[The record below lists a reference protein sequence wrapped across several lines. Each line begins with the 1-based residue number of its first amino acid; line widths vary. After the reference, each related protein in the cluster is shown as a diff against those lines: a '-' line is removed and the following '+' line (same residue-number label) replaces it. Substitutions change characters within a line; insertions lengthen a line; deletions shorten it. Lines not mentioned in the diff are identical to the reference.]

1 MQETWVG
8 FWVRLRT
15 LAFLP
20 GEHREACQATVHW
33 VRVRH
38 DLLIEQQN
46 NSYYWIKRKWGLDF
60 WRMDKG
66 KWMFHS
72 KNVPQAS
79 KYFRL
84 NSMFDSPFKMFYHIE
99 RYLSDIKR
107 YKYLIQFVLF
117 LFIKINTKQKLFNSN
132 ILQTHN
138 AIPTHITTLWIHLWL
153 NLKYIF
159 DSC

>member
-1 MQETWVG
+1 
-8 FWVRLRT
+8 
-15 LAFLP
+15 
-20 GEHREACQATVHW
+20 
-33 VRVRH
+33 
-38 DLLIEQQN
+38 
-46 NSYYWIKRKWGLDF
+46 
-60 WRMDKG
+60 
-66 KWMFHS
+66 MFHS
-72 KNVPQAS
+72 INVPQAS

-138 AIPTHITTLWIHLWL
+138 AIPTHISTL
-153 NLKYIF
+153 
-159 DSC
+159 